1 MVELLSP
8 NEAND
13 GSKTITETPTPET
26 GGATAAEMDSSPQT
40 KAKSAVTKKSK
51 PKAAEAE
58 TKAESAA
65 STEAVSPAPAKPTL
79 RSKPSTT
86 AKNAMA
92 AKSTDKETNRIAEAR
107 AKNLDLAISQ
117 IQKDFGETAIM
128 RLGSD
133 RVQDVDIIPTGN
145 LLIDRAL
152 GVGGFPKGRIVEVY
166 GPESSGKTT
175 LTLTVAAQAQ
185 KAGGLAAFVDV
196 EHALDPQYARRLGVD
211 LDNLLLSQPS
221 SGEEALRIVETL
233 VRSNALDVI
242 ILDSVAALVTKQ
254 ELDGEIGDTTVG
266 AQARLMSA
274 AMRKLTAI
282 ISKANTVVIFTN
294 QIREKIGVMFGSP
307 ETQPGGRALK
317 FYSSVR
323 CDIRRT
329 GSIKNSDGSVAGN
342 RTRLKVVKNKVA
354 PPYGEAEFDIMF
366 NEGIS
371 AVGSL
376 LDLAIEHDI
385 VQKRGSWMSYK
396 GSQLA
401 QGRDAAKDA
410 LKADEALYAE
420 VEAEVKAAMD
430 AGKEK

>member
-8 NEAND
+8 NESATGTESESAATADNE
-13 GSKTITETPTPET
+13 SKK
-26 GGATAAEMDSSPQT
+26 ATAAKGKASVRKKSS
-40 KAKSAVTKKSK
+40 AKS
-51 PKAAEAE
+51 E
-58 TKAESAA
+58 TKTDPTPTRNTEPKTEMA
-65 STEAVSPAPAKPTL
+65 S
-79 RSKPSTT
+79 
-86 AKNAMA
+86 
-92 AKSTDKETNRIAEAR
+92 KSNDKETSKINEAR

-133 RVQDVDIIPTGN
+133 EHANVEVIPTGN

-152 GVGGFPKGRIVEVY
+152 GAGGFPRGRIVEVY

-175 LTLTVAAQAQ
+175 LTLTAIAQAQ

-233 VRSNALDVI
+233 VRSNALDI
-242 ILDSVAALVTKQ
+242 IVLDSVAALVTKQ
-254 ELDGEIGDTTVG
+254 ELDGEIGDATVG

-274 AMRKLTAI
+274 ALRKLTAI
-282 ISKANTVVIFTN
+282 ISKARTVVIFTN
-294 QIREKIGVMFGSP
+294 QIREKIGIMFGNP

-329 GSIKNSDGSVAGN
+329 GSIKNSDGTVAGN
-342 RTRLKVVKNKVA
+342 RTKLKVVKNKVA

-385 VQKRGSWMSYK
+385 LQKRGSWISYK
-396 GSQLA
+396 GTQVA
-401 QGRDAAKDA
+401 QGRDAAKEA
-410 LKADEALYAE
+410 LKADESLYE
-420 VEAEVKAAMD
+420 EIETEVKAALD
-430 AGKEK
+430 ADGEK